1 MQSRS
6 LSALWLFTLVALSRL
21 VFAQTT
27 EPVAVER
34 FNARGFNKLY
44 LVKLHLPFKDA
55 VAFFNA
61 HDASLVTVED
71 QKDLESLSDAA
82 FNRKIGAPINL
93 RVVQGVMMAGTVP
106 YKWPSR
112 KKDREAHQQQ
122 FTSFNF
128 QDKVDSGWVVVGE
141 KHAGGTAY
149 QYRGRPDDWTHQ
161 FYIVKTDNPD
171 RLRVAAK

>member
-1 MQSRS
+1 MQTRS
-6 LSALWLFTLVALSRL
+6 LFALLLFTFFALSRL
-21 VFAQTT
+21 LFAQTT
-27 EPVAVER
+27 APIEVEK
-34 FNARGFNKLY
+34 FNARGFSKLY

-55 VAFFNA
+55 VAYFHA
-61 HDASLVTVED
+61 RDASLVTAD
-71 QKDLESLSDAA
+71 NQKDLENLSDAA
-82 FNRKIGAPINL
+82 FDRKIGAPVNL

-122 FTSFNF
+122 FVSFNF

-149 QYRGRPDDWTHQ
+149 AYRGRPDDWTHQ
-161 FYIVKTDNPD
+161 YYIVQTDNPD
-171 RLRVAAK
+171 RLRDASK